1 MKYYARLE
9 NNIVV
14 EVIKTDN
21 DIKKLYHADFVAQLI
36 ECDNTVKQ
44 GFVYDNG
51 KFKEPVIA
59 KPDLITMQ
67 YNAIDARISH
77 VIKTANIIGEPA
89 NYDSIG
95 ELVGY
100 RDSNNENYRS
110 EALILWG
117 FVESCHK
124 IQADIV
130 SGVLAFDSVDDA
142 IAALPT
148 V

>member
-14 EVIKTDN
+14 ELIKSDN
-21 DIKKLYHADFVAQLI
+21 DIKKLYHADFVAELI
-36 ECDNTVKQ
+36 ECDSTVNQ
-44 GFVYDNG
+44 GFVWENG
-51 KFKEPVIA
+51 KFHESVIA
-59 KPDLITMQ
+59 KPDLIAMQ
-67 YNAIDARISH
+67 HDAIDVHISH

>member
-21 DIKKLYHADFVAQLI
+21 DIKKLYHADFISKLV

-67 YNAIDARISH
+67 YNAIDAHILH
-77 VIKTANIIGEPA
+77 VIKTANMIGEPA
-89 NYDSIG
+89 DYDSLG
-95 ELVGY
+95 ELALYVN
-100 RDSNNENYRS
+100 SNNNTYRI
-110 EALILWG
+110 EAQTLIT